1 MTQCTCATRLRPSL
15 SSVRSTKAAARRLI
29 VSVCTLLAAII
40 DLLASVVRLLTRAA
54 VVGAEALSKK
64 TAPAPL
70 TQKVALHYRAE
81 SFTGAHKAE
90 SYTGA
95 VWHTAVPVE
104 RTAEKERLS
113 CALAGLG
120 FKQAAVRQYVSSVE
134 GRIAQGEAIETL
146 IKDGLRALCVVR
158 AS

>member
-1 MTQCTCATRLRPSL
+1 MTQCTC
-15 SSVRSTKAAARRLI
+15 STKVAARRLI
-29 VSVCTLLAAII
+29 VSVFTLLAAII

-90 SYTGA
+90 PFTGA
-95 VWHTAVPVE
+95 VWHAAVPVE

>member
-1 MTQCTCATRLRPSL
+1 MT
-15 SSVRSTKAAARRLI
+15 VKAAARRLAI
-29 VSVCTLLAAII
+29 SVFTLLAAII

-70 TQKVALHYRAE
+70 PPKVHY
-81 SFTGAHKAE
+81 KAE

-95 VWHTAVPVE
+95 HKAEPFTGAVWHAAVPVE
-104 RTAEKERLS
+104 RTVEKERLS

-134 GRIAQGEAIETL
+134 GRIAEGEAIETL

>member
-1 MTQCTCATRLRPSL
+1 MKHK

-29 VSVCTLLAAII
+29 VSVFTLLAAFI
-40 DLLASVVRLLTRAA
+40 DLFAAVVRLLTRAA
-54 VVGAEALSKK
+54 VVGTEALSKK

-70 TQKVALHYRAE
+70 PKKVALHYKAE
-81 SFTGAHKAE
+81 SFTETHKAE
-90 SYTGA
+90 PFTGA
-95 VWHTAVPVE
+95 VWHAAVPVE
-104 RTAEKERLS
+104 RTVEKERLS

-134 GRIAQGEAIETL
+134 GRIAEGEAIETL